1 MKQEYHSNAVTN
13 VHIRTEIRDSK
24 VTNFELAQKYNTSEA
39 TVSKW
44 KNRDDLLDKSSKPNK
59 VVYALTPLE
68 QALAVSIRQSTWLP
82 IDEVW
87 ETVLKENA
95 NISRSSVY
103 RLFVRNS
110 INTVPKQER
119 EKAKKFKEYEPGYL
133 HVDVTYLPKFGGKKY
148 YLFVAIDRATRTL
161 YYYIY
166 DAKTSENTEDFMN
179 KCL

>member
-1 MKQEYHSNAVTN
+1 M
-13 VHIRTEIRDSK
+13 
-24 VTNFELAQKYNTSEA
+24 
-39 TVSKW
+39 
-44 KNRDDLLDKSSKPNK
+44 
-59 VVYALTPLE
+59 
-68 QALAVSIRQSTWLP
+68 P

-87 ETVLKENA
+87 ETVLKENT

-103 RLFVRNS
+103 RLLVRNH

-133 HVDVTYLPKFGGKKY
+133 HIDVTYLPKFGGKKY
-148 YLFVAIDRATRTL
+148 YLFVAIDRATRAL

-179 KCL
+179 KCLYYFPFKVITHVLTQLANYGQNKTSSRNG